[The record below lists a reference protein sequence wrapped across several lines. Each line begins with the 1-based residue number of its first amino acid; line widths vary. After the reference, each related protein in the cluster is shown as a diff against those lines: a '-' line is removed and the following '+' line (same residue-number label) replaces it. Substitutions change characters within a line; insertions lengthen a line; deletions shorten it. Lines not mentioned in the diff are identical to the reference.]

1 MISKNDSPYTPVTNT
16 LYRDAAPA
24 DGPALDTM
32 AREVWLE
39 TFGHSG
45 SAEDIGLYLAKA
57 YGPQGDLIRHLS
69 EPDHRFRLALNGDRI
84 VGYAK
89 LSKPWLPPGDFG
101 PSARQLSQL
110 YTIAGVRG
118 SGVARTLMDWTIDT
132 ARADG
137 ADELLL
143 TVWEHNPRAM
153 RFYEKIGFVHV
164 GDYEFPMG
172 KQIDRDLIMRLAL

>member
-1 MISKNDSPYTPVTNT
+1 MSAEPH
-16 LYRDAAPA
+16 YRDATPA
-24 DGPALDTM
+24 DGAPLDAM
-32 AREVWLE
+32 ARAVWLE

-45 SAEDIGLYLAKA
+45 SAEDIALYLAKA
-57 YGPQGDLIRHLS
+57 YGPDGDLIRHLS
-69 EPDHRFRLALNGDRI
+69 HPDHHFRLACSDDAI

-89 LSKPWLPPGDFG
+89 LSKPWLPEGSFG
-101 PSARQLSQL
+101 PRARQLSQL
-110 YTIAGVRG
+110 YTVTAVRG
-118 SGVARTLMDWTIDT
+118 SGVARALMDWTVGA
-132 ARADG
+132 AREAG

>member
-1 MISKNDSPYTPVTNT
+1 MID
-16 LYRDAAPA
+16 YRDARPE
-24 DGPALDTM
+24 DGPELDAM
-32 AREVWLE
+32 ARAVWLE

-45 SAEDIGLYLAKA
+45 SAEDIALYLAKA
-57 YGPQGDLIRHLS
+57 YGPTGDLIRHLS
-69 EPDHRFRLALNGDRI
+69 DPGHRFRLACREGVI

-89 LSKPWLPPGDFG
+89 LSMPWLPQGNFG
-101 PSARQLSQL
+101 PRARQLSQL
-110 YTIAGVRG
+110 YTVQAVRG
-118 SGVARTLMDWTIDT
+118 AGVARTLMDWTIEM
-132 ARADG
+132 ARAQG

-172 KQIDRDLIMRLAL
+172 EQIDRDLIMRLPL